1 MALSALAVAA
11 LGLLTERPMHPYE
24 MFQLLIARGDD
35 QRVKVRPGTLY
46 HTVDRLREH
55 GLVRATGTERAGNRP
70 ERTTYEITQ
79 DGRAELQQWVRS
91 AIAVP
96 QNEFPTF
103 RVAVAEMHNLPAAEA
118 IALMERRIAQLRGDE
133 ATMTEALTRT
143 AARTVPERFVMDLD
157 YERATLAA
165 ERTWLEHLIRRIRER
180 DIDWPDPTGPASST
194 EGTPAS

>member
-1 MALSALAVAA
+1 MAISTLAVAT
-11 LGLLTERPMHPYE
+11 LGLLTERAMHPYE

-46 HTVDRLREH
+46 HTVDRLRER

-91 AIAVP
+91 AVAVP
-96 QNEFPTF
+96 QNEYPTF
-103 RVAVAEMHNLPAAEA
+103 RVAIAEMHNLPAAEA
-118 IALMERRIAQLRGDE
+118 IALVERRIVQLRGDE
-133 ATMTEALTRT
+133 AAMTEALERT
-143 AARTVPERFVMDLD
+143 AARSVAERFVIDLD

-165 ERTWLEHLIRRIRER
+165 ERSWLEDLIRRIRER
-180 DIDWPDPTGPASST
+180 DIDWPDPAGPASST